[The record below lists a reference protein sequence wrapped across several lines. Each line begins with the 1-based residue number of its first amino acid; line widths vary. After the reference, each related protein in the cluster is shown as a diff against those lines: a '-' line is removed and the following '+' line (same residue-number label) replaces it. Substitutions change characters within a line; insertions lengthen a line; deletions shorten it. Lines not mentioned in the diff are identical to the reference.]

1 MGLNLSNR
9 QIAQELDLDKD
20 VVQDMTTQLREGI
33 DQSKPEVNLSG
44 AVECDE
50 VYVTAGHKGNPEEVK
65 KKGVKEGAIASR
77 GFGVVGHLKKKNH
90 PSSAWFSAVVKW

>member
-44 AVECDE
+44 SVECDE

-65 KKGVKEGAIASR
+65 KKGVKEGVIGSR
-77 GFGVVGHLKKKNH
+77 GFGGGGHLKKKNH
-90 PSSAWFSAVVKW
+90 PSSVWFSAVVK

>member
-50 VYVTAGHKGNPEEVK
+50 VYVTAGHQGKPEEVK
-65 KKGVKEGAIASR
+65 KRAERKT
-77 GFGVVGHLKKKNH
+77 
-90 PSSAWFSAVVKW
+90 